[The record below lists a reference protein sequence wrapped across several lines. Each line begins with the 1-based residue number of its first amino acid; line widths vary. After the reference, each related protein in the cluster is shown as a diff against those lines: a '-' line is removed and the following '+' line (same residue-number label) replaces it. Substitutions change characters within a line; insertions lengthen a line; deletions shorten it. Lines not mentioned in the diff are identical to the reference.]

1 MTLNELSEK
10 GNINVTNGSI
20 IFSFEDLKNLIQE
33 TVQKTISQT
42 LQKKELEKIYSKKEA
57 AEYLNVSQPTIDRW
71 KKQKRINYSKIGGK
85 VTFTETDLIEALQ
98 KK

>member
-1 MTLNELSEK
+1 MILNELIKNE
-10 GNINVTNGSI
+10 NINATNLSI
-20 IFSFEDLKNLIQE
+20 TLTGEDLKNLIQE

-57 AEYLNVSQPTIDRW
+57 AEYLNVSEPTIDRW
-71 KKQKRINYSKIGGK
+71 RKQKRINYSKIGGK

>member
-1 MTLNELSEK
+1 MNMFFWKTHITNVSITLT
-10 GNINVTNGSI
+10 G
-20 IFSFEDLKNLIQE
+20 EDLKTLIQE
-33 TVQKTISQT
+33 TVQRTISQT

-71 KKQKRINYSKIGGK
+71 RDQKRINYSKIGGK

>member
-10 GNINVTNGSI
+10 GNINATNVSI
-20 IFSFEDLKNLIQE
+20 TLTGEDLKTLIQE
-33 TVQKTISQT
+33 TVQRTISQT

-71 KKQKRINYSKIGGK
+71 RDQKRINYSKIGGK